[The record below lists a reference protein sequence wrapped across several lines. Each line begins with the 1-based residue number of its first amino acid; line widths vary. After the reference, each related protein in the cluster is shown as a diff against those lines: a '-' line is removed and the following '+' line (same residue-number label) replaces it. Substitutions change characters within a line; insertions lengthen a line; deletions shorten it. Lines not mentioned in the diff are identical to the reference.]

1 MRVGKAMPK
10 PVIRHAE
17 PADLEPLTCLYN
29 HFVETT
35 TITFDI
41 EPFMAEARTSWM
53 AQFSTSG
60 RYQLLVAEEEGQI
73 AGFAS
78 STRHRAK
85 PAYDASVEATIY
97 VDPAFSRHGIGLM
110 LYDRLFDALADED
123 VHCVYAGVAL
133 PNPASIAFHQR
144 FGFTE
149 IGTFH
154 EVGYKFGRYIDVM
167 WLEKRL

>member
-1 MRVGKAMPK
+1 MPN
-10 PVIRHAE
+10 PDIRHAE
-17 PADLEPLTCLYN
+17 PADLEALTRLYN

-41 EPFMAEARTSWM
+41 EPFTSKARKSWM
-53 AQFSTSG
+53 AQFSRSG
-60 RYQLLVAEEEGQI
+60 RYQLFVAEERGRI
-73 AGFAS
+73 AGYAS

-97 VDPAFSRHGIGLM
+97 VDPAFSRRGIGLS
-110 LYDRLFDALADED
+110 LYERLFSALADED
-123 VHCVYAGVAL
+123 VHCIYAGVAL

-154 EVGYKFGRYIDVM
+154 EVGHKFGRYIDVM
-167 WLEKRL
+167 WLEKQL

>member
-1 MRVGKAMPK
+1 MGET
-10 PVIRHAE
+10 VIRHAD
-17 PADLEPLTCLYN
+17 PADLEALTRLYN

-41 EPFMAEARTSWM
+41 EPFTAEARKPWM
-53 AQFSTSG
+53 AQFSRSG
-60 RYQLLVAEEEGQI
+60 RYQLFVAEKADRI
-73 AGFAS
+73 AGYAS

-85 PAYDASVEATIY
+85 PAYDASVEATVY
-97 VDPAFSRHGIGLM
+97 VDPAFSRRGIGER
-110 LYDRLFDALADED
+110 LYERLFAALADVD

-144 FGFTE
+144 AGFTE

-154 EVGYKFGRYIDVM
+154 EVGRKFGRYIDVM
-167 WLEKRL
+167 WFEKRL